1 MVRKTTTSV
10 AKAPRKTA
18 VAKNSSS
25 KATAVAAVKKSSEIK
40 PTRALSTTKQALAT
54 TAQKLRSPKVYVPLA
69 VAVGVGVAAVARLI
83 NGSGAKS
90 SSALPRLAKEIS
102 PRFSEA
108 VKALADLGRELRTK
122 VR

>member
-1 MVRKTTTSV
+1 MVRKTTSV
-10 AKAPRKTA
+10 EKAPRKTA

-25 KATAVAAVKKSSEIK
+25 KAAATTVKKSSEIK
-40 PTRALSTTKQALAT
+40 PKRALSTT
-54 TAQKLRSPKVYVPLA
+54 AQKLKSPRVLVPLA

-83 NGSGAKS
+83 NGKSGKS
-90 SSALPRLAKEIS
+90 SNALPRLAKEVS

-108 VKALADLGRELRTK
+108 VHALADLGRELRAK